1 MTGRAATAILVAA
14 ALAGCGSD
22 DGGGA
27 ATSSAAARAAY
38 ATKADAICAAA
49 NKREYAAGAEGAGW
63 IYSEQFNDAA
73 YLKRFIAP
81 GREALRKLR
90 ALEAPTDEREAAA
103 EMLSAVETL
112 VRSIDGR
119 INDLEST
126 SGDAS
131 ERRRAYL
138 DAFGDLTPAAAVL
151 GLSECQGLVL

>member
-1 MTGRAATAILVAA
+1 MRWAATAIVVATA
-14 ALAGCGSD
+14 IAGCGTN

-27 ATSSAAARAAY
+27 ATSSAATDAAY
-38 ATKADAICAAA
+38 ATNADAICAEA
-49 NKREYAAGAEGAGW
+49 NKREYAAGAKGAGW
-63 IYSEQFNDAA
+63 IYAEQFDDVD
-73 YLKRFIAP
+73 YLERFVAP

-90 ALEAPTDEREAAA
+90 ALEVPVDEREAAA
-103 EMLSAVETL
+103 EMLSALETL

-119 INDLEST
+119 INDLKSH

-131 ERRRAYL
+131 ERIRAYL